1 MGFRVPGRAQGRV
14 ATRRRG
20 RMYPK
25 AIESYFAP
33 TTVAEALRLLAE
45 HRDSAKLLAGG
56 QSLMPMLKLR
66 LVEPGCLIDLNR
78 IPALA
83 AIRETDD
90 TLCLGAMAC
99 HAEVAAHPLV
109 AASYPLLADA
119 ARLIGDFQIRNR
131 GTIGGSLAHAD
142 PSADYPVAMLAL
154 EARMVL
160 SKVDGS
166 RRVVDADKFFIG
178 PLTSVLAADE
188 LLTEIQLPKPPSRAG
203 GAYIKHSLV
212 AGDFALVSVGVQLT
226 LSSNGRCERAT
237 IAIGGLPARAAY
249 ARQAAALLAGVVL
262 DDAVC
267 LRAGEMAASE
277 VEVGTDVRASEA
289 YRRGLIASYVP
300 AAIKRASERA
310 RGETAK
316 K

>member
-1 MGFRVPGRAQGRV
+1 
-14 ATRRRG
+14 
-20 RMYPK
+20 MYPK

-33 TTVAEALRLLAE
+33 TTIDEALRLLAE
-45 HRDSAKLLAGG
+45 HRGSAKLLAGG

-78 IPALA
+78 IPTLA
-83 AIRETDD
+83 AIREADGA
-90 TLCLGAMAC
+90 LCLGAMAR
-99 HAEVAAHPLV
+99 HAEVATHPLV

-119 ARLIGDFQIRNR
+119 ARLIGDLQIRNR
-131 GTIGGSLAHAD
+131 GTIGGSLSHAD

-160 SKVDGS
+160 SKAGGG
-166 RRVVDADKFFIG
+166 RRVVSADQFFVG

-188 LLTEIQLPKPPSRAG
+188 LLTEIQLPKPGARAG
-203 GAYIKHSLV
+203 GAYVKHSLV

-226 LSSNGRCERAT
+226 LSTNGRCERAM
-237 IAIGGLPARAAY
+237 IAIGGLPARPAY
-249 ARQAAALLAGVVL
+249 ARQATALLAGIVL

-267 LRAGEMAASE
+267 ARAGEMAASE

-300 AAIKRASERA
+300 AMIKRARERA
-310 RGETAK
+310 GGALAK
-316 K
+316 Q